1 MTSSLLPQRKTI
13 VRSIKHWLGFVLM
26 AAIALTGASLAQP
39 PQSPDRK
46 EVGSS
51 KGPGQSTPLAVAVP
65 DVGLSVDDIVARIMA
80 FDKNKDGKVTKDE
93 LPERMHHRID
103 LGDTNK
109 DGALD
114 KEEMMKLATK
124 LAAAPGES
132 LSRIVESGL
141 RTGTEEGGGRPGP
154 GPGPGRIEVVVND
167 LKLSGKKKEL
177 AIAAARA
184 HQEHVRK
191 LMEQARGKL
200 FQEMKEILTEEELK
214 DFAAALDR
222 PRDEVRFD
230 RGAPGGVERKLDP
243 PPPQKR

>member
-1 MTSSLLPQRKTI
+1 
-13 VRSIKHWLGFVLM
+13 M
-26 AAIALTGASLAQP
+26 AAIALTGASPAQS

-51 KGPGQSTPLAVAVP
+51 KGPGLLMPIP
-65 DVGLSVDDIVARIMA
+65 DRHLSVDDILARVMA
-80 FDKNKDGKVTKDE
+80 FDKNKDGKITKDE
-93 LPERMHHRID
+93 LPERMHHRVD

-114 KEEMMKLATK
+114 KEEIMKLATK
-124 LAAAPGES
+124 LAAASGKS
-132 LSRIVESGL
+132 LARIVESGF
-141 RTGTEEGGGRPGP
+141 RTEVGTGRPVA
-154 GPGPGRIEVVVND
+154 GPGRIEVVVND

-177 AIAAARA
+177 AITAARA

-191 LMEQARGKL
+191 LMEQARGEL
-200 FQEMKEILTEEELK
+200 FRKMKEILTKEELK

-230 RGAPGGVERKLDP
+230 RGAPAGVERKLELP
-243 PPPQKR
+243 LPQKR

>member
-1 MTSSLLPQRKTI
+1 MSA
-13 VRSIKHWLGFVLM
+13 LM
-26 AAIALTGASLAQP
+26 APLFFAGVGLTQP
-39 PQSPDRK
+39 PDPKQ
-46 EVGSS
+46 
-51 KGPGQSTPLAVAVP
+51 VP
-65 DVGLSVDDIVARIMA
+65 PRELVRPAPISVDDVVEHIMA

-114 KEEMMKLATK
+114 KEEIMKFATK

-132 LSRIVESGL
+132 DLSSIVESDF
-141 RTGTEEGGGRPGP
+141 RTEEGGGRPGP

-200 FQEMKEILTEEELK
+200 FQKMKEILTEEELK

>member
-1 MTSSLLPQRKTI
+1 
-13 VRSIKHWLGFVLM
+13 M

-51 KGPGQSTPLAVAVP
+51 KGPGQSTPILSVP
-65 DVGLSVDDIVARIMA
+65 VDDVRLSVDDIVARIMA

-93 LPERMHHRID
+93 LPERMRHRID

-114 KEEMMKLATK
+114 KEEIMKFATK

-132 LSRIVESGL
+132 GLSSIVESDF
-141 RTGTEEGGGRPGP
+141 RPEGGVGRPGP

-184 HQEHVRK
+184 HQEYVRM
-191 LMEQARGKL
+191 LMEQARGEL
-200 FQEMKEILTEEELK
+200 FQKMKEILTEEELK

>member
-13 VRSIKHWLGFVLM
+13 LLRIKHWLGSVLM
-26 AAIALTGASLAQP
+26 AGIAFTGASPAQP
-39 PQSPDRK
+39 PQSSDRK

-51 KGPGQSTPLAVAVP
+51 KGPGLSPPTL
-65 DVGLSVDDIVARIMA
+65 DVHLGVDDVVARIIA

-114 KEEMMKLATK
+114 KEEIIEFGTK
-124 LAAAPGES
+124 AAAAPRES
-132 LSRIVESGL
+132 ELSSIVESEF
-141 RTGTEEGGGRPGP
+141 RTEEGGGR
-154 GPGPGRIEVVVND
+154 PGPGRIEVVVND

-191 LMEQARGKL
+191 LMEQARGEL
-200 FQEMKEILTEEELK
+200 FKKMKEILTEEELK

-230 RGAPGGVERKLDP
+230 RGAPAGVERKLELP
-243 PPPQKR
+243 LPQKR